1 MEFRP
6 VIFQGEKE
14 NTDYGGSMKVLAR
27 KVAWETVEK
36 CHDKNGELNFWEK
49 IKWKAQIVAIF
60 FEKVDDLQEL
70 R

>member
-6 VIFQGEKE
+6 VIFQRERE

-36 CHDKNGELNFWEK
+36 CHDKNGKLNFWEK
-49 IKWKAQIVAIF
+49 
-60 FEKVDDLQEL
+60 
-70 R
+70 